1 MPELACDEFQ
11 RTVAQYTIR
20 HKSILDILSKAQDAN
35 ARLNRAITKA
45 ATTCGCIQI
54 EAIKKPIPE
63 DASLEDLRDLLDN
76 HLRGSMCEECRET
89 VEYEMGKLLF
99 YLAALCNTV
108 GLSLSAVMSRENT
121 QLETLRVFN
130 CT

>member
-1 MPELACDEFQ
+1 MAQLACDEFQ
-11 RTVAQYTIR
+11 KTVAQYTIR

-54 EAIKKPIPE
+54 EARKKPIPE

-76 HLRGSMCEECRET
+76 HLRGSLCEECREM
-89 VEYEMGKLLF
+89 VENEMGKLLF

-108 GLSLSAVMSRENT
+108 GLDLSSVMTREND
-121 QLETLRVFN
+121 QLRTLRIFN
-130 CT
+130 LT